1 MTLDELSIGQAATID
16 AIAGE
21 GPVVQ
26 RLMALGLLEGSE
38 VSIKRK
44 ALGGDPIEVE
54 IMGYALSLRLE
65 EASRVQ
71 VTPNGGQG

>member
-1 MTLDELSIGQAATID
+1 MTLDELSVGQAATID
-16 AIAGE
+16 AIAGD

-38 VSIKRK
+38 VSVKRR

-54 IMGYALSLRLE
+54 IMGYALSLRLA

-71 VTPNGGQG
+71 VTPNGEQA

>member
-1 MTLDELSIGQAATID
+1 MTLDELSVGQAATID
-16 AIAGE
+16 AIAGD

-38 VSIKRK
+38 VSVKRR

-54 IMGYALSLRLE
+54 IMGYALSLRLA

-71 VTPNGGQG
+71 VTPNGEQD